1 MALSFN
7 ALTQI
12 HSILTSERMTYK
24 GSEIHLLFGVLSEVT
39 QELTRIQTAQDKAT
53 LQSRI
58 VPNPNAPPQTGA
70 PPPAESPPK
79 VEG

>member
-1 MALSFN
+1 MALSQ
-7 ALTQI
+7 ATLAQI

-24 GSEIHLLFGVLSEVT
+24 GSEILALFGVLAEVN
-39 QELTRIQTAQDKAT
+39 QEQSRLQAVQDKQT

-58 VPNPNAPPQTGA
+58 VPNPAAPPQTEA